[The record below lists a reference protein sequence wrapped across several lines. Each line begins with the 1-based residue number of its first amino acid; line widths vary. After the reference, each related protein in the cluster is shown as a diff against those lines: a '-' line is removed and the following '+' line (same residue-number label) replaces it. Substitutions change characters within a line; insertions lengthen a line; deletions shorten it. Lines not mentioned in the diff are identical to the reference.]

1 VNRRHAITALVLAC
15 AALGATADS
24 QPVLRPPFFGLLRP
38 RPAPPL
44 IYTYRGWKVD
54 ASRSAHG
61 LSPEKTVR
69 LVNAQLDLVEHFGLR
84 PDVLNL
90 MRAAPIIVVADNRET
105 VTYSRPPGVVVLNA
119 RRLDSKKPAA
129 LLGLLQAYLD
139 RGLPGGVANPDVDRY
154 RREAM
159 AAHVWPINAL
169 MLRSNGDFFA
179 MTAGAYLVGATTRE
193 PYTRAHLQKT
203 QPGYYQ
209 WLAKL
214 FDGGAARR

>member
-1 VNRRHAITALVLAC
+1 M
-15 AALGATADS
+15 
-24 QPVLRPPFFGLLRP
+24 RPPFFGLLRP

-44 IYTYRGWKVD
+44 IYAYHGWKVD
-54 ASRSAHG
+54 ASRSARG
-61 LSPEKTVR
+61 QSPEKTVR
-69 LVNAQLDLVEHFGLR
+69 LVNAQLDLVEHFGLK
-84 PDVLNL
+84 PDVLAL

-105 VTYSRPPGVVVLNA
+105 VTYLHPPGAVVLNA
-119 RRLDSKKPAA
+119 RRLDPRKPAA

-139 RGLPGGVANPDVDRY
+139 RGLPGGLANPDVDRY

-179 MTAGAYLVGATTRE
+179 MTAGAYLIGVTTRE
-193 PYTRAHLQKT
+193 PYTRTHLQKT

-214 FDGGAARR
+214 FDGGVARR

>member
-1 VNRRHAITALVLAC
+1 
-15 AALGATADS
+15 LGATADS
-24 QPVLRPPFFGLLRP
+24 QPVLHSPFFGLLRP

-44 IYTYRGWKVD
+44 IYAYHGWKVD
-54 ASRSAHG
+54 ASRTVHG
-61 LSPEKTVR
+61 QPAEKTVR
-69 LVNAQLDLVEHFGLR
+69 AVQAQLDLVEHAGLR
-84 PDVLNL
+84 PDILTL

-105 VTYSRPPGVVVLNA
+105 VTYSHAPGAVVLNA
-119 RRLDSKKPAA
+119 RRLDTKKPAA

-139 RGLPGGVANPDVDRY
+139 RGLPGGLANPDVDRY

-209 WLAKL
+209 WLARL
-214 FDGGAARR
+214 FDGGVPRR